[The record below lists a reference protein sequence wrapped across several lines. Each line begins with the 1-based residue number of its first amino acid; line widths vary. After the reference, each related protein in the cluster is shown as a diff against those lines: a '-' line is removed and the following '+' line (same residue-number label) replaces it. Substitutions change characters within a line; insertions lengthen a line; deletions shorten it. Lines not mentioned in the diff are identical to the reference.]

1 MKKLYL
7 VWTMAAMTLFTG
19 CEKRGTPSAAAGK
32 PPAISD
38 SSPGGSSTAAEVVVP
53 FVPGVIV
60 PLDADVAVPL
70 EEAEEKPLQE
80 IINDYA
86 STAPDLYPAKR
97 RLLFQIEGNFTGS
110 GNREI
115 IGFYQRQDY
124 RSSRS
129 AIHDVYCFVCDA
141 GGEKIASVYPIE
153 YLTAEIDETK
163 GKETGLTEVLGISII
178 WREWKIGYVGDF
190 NGNGKEELYLY
201 RRSGMGE
208 GPLFFEFDGTE
219 FIGILDIAT
228 TSITI
233 TGIDP
238 EEKTFTIE
246 ANFRTDDG
254 EGVWEKRV
262 YAWDNDTGR
271 YEIIYSEPIDHREY
285 FQRRSSFADVL
296 E

>member
-1 MKKLYL
+1 MNKLCL
-7 VWTMAAMTLFTG
+7 VWTIAAMALFTS
-19 CEKRGTPSAAAGK
+19 CEKRGTPQSAADR
-32 PPAISD
+32 PPVISD
-38 SSPGGSSTAAEVVVP
+38 SSPGGNSVAADVVVP

-60 PLDADVAVPL
+60 PLPADMAVPL

-86 STAPDLYPAKR
+86 STAPGRTPVKH

-115 IGFYQRQDY
+115 IGFYTEVRWDSTG
-124 RSSRS
+124 RGW
-129 AIHDVYCFVCDA
+129 IDCGYCLVCDTS
-141 GGEKIASVYPIE
+141 GEKVEYAYPINFVTSAFME
-153 YLTAEIDETK
+153 NEDDAA
-163 GKETGLTEVLGISII
+163 GAGLTEVLGRSII
-178 WREWKIGYVGDF
+178 WRDRKIGYVSDF

-201 RRSGMGE
+201 RRGGMGE
-208 GPLFFEFDGTE
+208 GPLFFEFGGTE
-219 FIGILDIAT
+219 FVGILDIVT

-238 EEKTFTIE
+238 EEKSFTIE

-262 YAWDNDTGR
+262 Y
-271 YEIIYSEPIDHREY
+271 
-285 FQRRSSFADVL
+285 
-296 E
+296 